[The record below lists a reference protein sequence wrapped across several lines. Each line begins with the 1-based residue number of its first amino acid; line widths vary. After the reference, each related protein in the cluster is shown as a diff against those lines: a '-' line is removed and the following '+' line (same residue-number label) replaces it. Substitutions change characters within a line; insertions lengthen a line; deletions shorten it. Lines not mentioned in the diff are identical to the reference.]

1 MALQGMGLLLGPND
15 GPHYGSVIWPSFRF
29 HRNDNEQ
36 SRYHCGETGI
46 GPHNWPLKLTPRGC
60 TKRAHQHESK
70 HVCVKQMK
78 RTAKR
83 QHHCKRDRC

>member
-36 SRYHCGETGI
+36 SRYHCDETGI
-46 GPHNWPLKLTPRGC
+46 GAIIWTQKRTPRGYN
-60 TKRAHQHESK
+60 
-70 HVCVKQMK
+70 MK
-78 RTAKR
+78 RLKGEEFIAMARGALMTAKLHVDAR
-83 QHHCKRDRC
+83 RVHL